1 MTRPIRPA
9 SPIGEVRAARK
20 SVESLAKRPAPV
32 VEATLTVPCFRAYKW
47 NAALQT
53 INNANDGYITFDRWQ
68 TSDATKIDSGGWIAG
83 TPDVI
88 NSVDFKVRGL
98 WAITIM
104 VKLDPAG
111 TWTGTWGMAME
122 DEGSTLL
129 DPPGVIFPC
138 GEAPG
143 DNSSGFFSWSHV
155 QSFPPIWAEQTTD
168 TLAPDLPN
176 ARWTLS
182 NNGGSNVDILYAML
196 EIHLLHEF
204 DYEAGAGT
212 IQSQA

>member
-1 MTRPIRPA
+1 MSLKSPLQIHGADHCPGGPDPIPCL
-9 SPIGEVRAARK
+9 S
-20 SVESLAKRPAPV
+20 
-32 VEATLTVPCFRAYKW
+32 TPCFRAYKW

-53 INNANDGYITFDRWQ
+53 INNLNDGYITFDRWQ
-68 TSDATKIDSGGWIAG
+68 TSDPSKIDSGGWIAG

-104 VKLDPAG
+104 VELDPAG
-111 TWTGTWGMAME
+111 PWTGTWGMAME
-122 DEGSTLL
+122 DEGATLMS
-129 DPPGVIFPC
+129 PPGVIFPC

-143 DNSSGFFSWSHV
+143 DNSSGFFSWSHI

-196 EIHLLHEF
+196 EIHLLHEL
-204 DYEAGAGT
+204 DYETNAGS